1 MFTVVLNTI
10 AKQDTYFKEKQDI
23 LVAETVNGREK
34 YRPASVSFTV
44 VEFVK
49 NSLQRNLDF
58 FGLIPRR

>member
-1 MFTVVLNTI
+1 MFTVVLSTI

-44 VEFVK
+44 VK
-49 NSLQRNLDF
+49 NLLRIPFKGISISLD
-58 FGLIPRR
+58 